1 MKKYRRL
8 ALSLVV
14 ATASAAASFWAFA
27 ARSPVSADAA
37 LQMRRATAHF
47 DSLAAGSSR
56 QTSLS
61 TTIALGYLE
70 RLRLGVGG
78 AYRLMAFAADDPR
91 LDDSTRTL
99 LSWAM
104 LARIR
109 GGDTYR
115 VDPDAL
121 AGLGPTGASG
131 TVSGAAHLAL
141 IDRTIVEASD
151 PRAGELAIRL
161 GYELA
166 AAEGTVSGD
175 APRDAAEAAAL
186 VRDRV
191 LAQRDVRTVFERAR
205 DERIEAPEAVERLRA
220 DRALLV
226 EQPSTLGLSEPL
238 ELEGMRLA
246 TKVRDEIRTLA
257 AAPPVTAAA
266 PSTLDTAT
274 AMRLWAAGT
283 RLPPE
288 SPIVVAL
295 RVSPDAFPE
304 FGGATEASNLI
315 RRPPNEET
323 LVAAAAIE
331 RTDSVARLASARA
344 LLRAA
349 VQLRAYAQ
357 EVPWFPGDETPTT
370 TAVASA
376 LGVTTTFDRSVPDAW
391 RGYYT
396 RMVGTAI
403 GDMTS
408 VLGGITF
415 AGMRVH
421 IGAAELPD
429 TALAMHDP
437 ATRTIHLSVASSAGT
452 LAHELAHDLDWQTA
466 RRLYPG
472 VGGYGTDHAARDAS
486 GRLGHSVRGL
496 AAARL
501 DEGNDTA
508 ASPSWNA
515 RPAEIFARDVDWFVA
530 SAMAA
535 TGRSDGYLTAV
546 QDPMLAGYAGANAG
560 DMLGGGASSLLGAV
574 DAMAFVAP
582 RERDAFTARWDASSR
597 IDPTVLLARVL
608 ATPVPRVTSRLEPRA
623 VPPGGDAVLATPIV
637 CRASKD
643 VTAADEARDRL
654 VEAAIGARARGMAKR
669 WAAWFDL
676 GSRPPWA
683 WSILGVAPWS
693 PSLGDEMVARIRG
706 RVGARVWSDLASIEG
721 KAGAQPPALFAGQAG
736 CAAR

>member
-1 MKKYRRL
+1 MKFHRRL

-14 ATASAAASFWAFA
+14 AAAAAATSLWALA

-37 LQMRRATAHF
+37 LQMRRATARF
-47 DSLAAGSSR
+47 DSLAADSSR
-56 QTSLS
+56 SPSLT

-91 LDDSTRTL
+91 LDDSTRARL
-99 LSWAM
+99 GWAM

-109 GGDTYR
+109 NGDTYH
-115 VDPDAL
+115 VDATALDAL
-121 AGLGPTGASG
+121 GPVPAGATEP
-131 TVSGAAHLAL
+131 VSGAEHLAL
-141 IDRTIVEASD
+141 IERTVAEASD
-151 PRAGELAIRL
+151 PRAGELAVRL

-166 AAEGTVSGD
+166 AAEGTVDGD
-175 APRDAAEAAAL
+175 APRIAAEAAAL
-186 VRDRV
+186 VRDRA
-191 LAQRDVRTVFERAR
+191 LATRDVRTVFERAR
-205 DERIEAPEAVERLRA
+205 DERIDAPVAVERLRA
-220 DRALLV
+220 DRALIV
-226 EQPSTLGLSEPL
+226 EQPTTLGLSEPL
-238 ELEGMRLA
+238 EMEGMRLA
-246 TKVRDEIRTLA
+246 TKVRDEIRALGGGVAPAFPA
-257 AAPPVTAAA
+257 A
-266 PSTLDTAT
+266 STLDTAT
-274 AMRLWAAGT
+274 ATRLWSAGT

-304 FGGATEASNLI
+304 FGGAEEASNLI

-323 LVAAAAIE
+323 LVAAAAFE
-331 RTDSVARLASARA
+331 RGDSAARRASARA

-357 EVPWFPGDETPTT
+357 EEPWFPGDETPTT
-370 TAVASA
+370 AALASA
-376 LGVTTTFDRSVPDAW
+376 LGVTTTFDRSVPQEW

-415 AGMRVH
+415 AGMHVH
-421 IGAAELPD
+421 VGAAELPD
-429 TALAMHDP
+429 TLLAMHDP
-437 ATRTIHLSVASSAGT
+437 ATRTLLLSVASSAGT

-472 VGGYGTDHAARDAS
+472 AGGYGTDHAARDAS

-501 DEGNDTA
+501 GESGDT
-508 ASPSWNA
+508 STSWNT
-515 RPAEIFARDVDWFVA
+515 RPAEIFARDVDWLVA

-546 QDPMLAGYAGANAG
+546 QDPLFAGYAGASAG
-560 DMLGGGASSLLGAV
+560 DMLGGGATSLLGAV

-582 RERDAFTARWDASSR
+582 RERDAFAARWDAATG

-608 ATPVPRVTSRLEPRA
+608 ATPVPRRASRLESGP
-623 VPPGGDAVLATPIV
+623 VPPGAEAVTTLVLACATPKGATPAD
-637 CRASKD
+637 RARH
-643 VTAADEARDRL
+643 EL
-654 VEAAIGARARGMAKR
+654 IEAATDARARGMARR
-669 WAAWFDL
+669 WAAWFDTA
-676 GSRPPWA
+676 SRPAWA
-683 WSILGVAPWS
+683 WSVLGVAPWS
-693 PSLGDEMVARIRG
+693 PSLGDELVARIRS
-706 RVGARVWSDLASIEG
+706 RIGARVWSDLATIEG
-721 KAGAQPPALFAGQAG
+721 GAPAPAPFATRGG
-736 CAAR
+736 CAAVR